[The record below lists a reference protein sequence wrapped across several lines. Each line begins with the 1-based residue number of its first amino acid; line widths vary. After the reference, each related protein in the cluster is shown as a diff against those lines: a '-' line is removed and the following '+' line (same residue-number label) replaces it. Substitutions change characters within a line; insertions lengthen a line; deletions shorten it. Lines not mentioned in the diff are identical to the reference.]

1 MDRYWEA
8 NSVQQPPTVPSQSAG
23 GFPTDG
29 SPAASAPPTT
39 PGAWW
44 YHVVSE
50 EIRNAIV
57 ALGVSPDFTKTDQL
71 AQALIAALAATAVSI
86 HYDDLIGKP
95 ALAPVATSGSYSDLT
110 GKPAIPAA
118 QVNADWNAGSG
129 VAAILNRPALAPVA
143 TSGNYNDLSNRP
155 PPATNN
161 PSVGTAN
168 ALVFDWFAPSL
179 HLYVDGQ
186 DEGQIYS
193 SVWWSPQTVGAVG
206 YYELVEQGSTGNPG
220 DLINGLHRQSGVIL
234 PGTWMNCGGGQTSNN
249 NWDLW
254 LRIA

>member
-1 MDRYWEA
+1 MDHYWEA
-8 NSVQQPPTVPSQSAG
+8 NGASQPPPVPASSQG
-23 GFPTDG
+23 IYPTDG
-29 SPAASAPPTT
+29 NLPAAIAPST

-44 YHVVSE
+44 FHQITE
-50 EIRNAIV
+50 EIRNVIV
-57 ALGVSPDFTKTDQL
+57 KFGGVPDLTQVNQL
-71 AQALIAALAATAVSI
+71 ATFISQAIANSGEAITASLAT
-86 HYDDLIGKP
+86 
-95 ALAPVATSGSYSDLT
+95 VATTGQYSDLLNRPT
-110 GKPAIPAA
+110 IPAA
-118 QVNADWNAGSG
+118 QVNADWSAASG

-168 ALVFDWFAPSL
+168 ALVFGWFAPSL

-193 SVWWSPQTVGAVG
+193 SAWWAPMTVGAVG